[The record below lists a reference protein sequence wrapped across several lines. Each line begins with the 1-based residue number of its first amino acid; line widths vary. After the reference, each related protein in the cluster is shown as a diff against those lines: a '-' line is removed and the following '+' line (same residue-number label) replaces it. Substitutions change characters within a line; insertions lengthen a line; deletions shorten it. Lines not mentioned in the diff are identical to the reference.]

1 MYSVLTVGPVILSIM
16 LYTGRLSGHQQQS
29 MASTESQPA
38 QLESHGPVQVCLV
51 MCFTE
56 INMFTIILL
65 FLPQPSP
72 PHSVQHI
79 YPKPGTPEAVRKA
92 PGIGGDL
99 AAIIAA
105 KAASRKP
112 IMTSPTHKQ
121 SGEDDHFTR
130 SMTVGGE
137 PAIQQAR

>member
-1 MYSVLTVGPVILSIM
+1 M
-16 LYTGRLSGHQQQS
+16 
-29 MASTESQPA
+29 
-38 QLESHGPVQVCLV
+38 
-51 MCFTE
+51 
-56 INMFTIILL
+56 
-65 FLPQPSP
+65 
-72 PHSVQHI
+72 QHI

-112 IMTSPTHKQ
+112 IMSSPTHKA
-121 SGEDDHFTR
+121 SVEAEDDHLTR

-137 PAIQQAR
+137 PAVQQARYTVF